1 MNKRRK
7 VYELENKIYRE
18 KVIEAIKRINSDAKI
33 DIREKLLFLN
43 KQDIAKCF
51 NCKEEEIAFGDVNFE
66 DMDITICP
74 YKFIL
79 GNAYFKDSKIT
90 NFDKLQVIFG
100 DVVFSKIKLKSIKNL
115 QYVGG
120 NFEIIFSEIN
130 DLGNLRYV
138 NGNLNIFDSKII
150 NLGSLQYSNKDV
162 YISYSEINDL
172 GNLRYINGNLNIF
185 DSKIIDLD
193 SLQYIEDDANISC
206 SKIINLG
213 NIQYIGG
220 NICTNTEILICKC
233 KKIGFNYIYSFKGS
247 GKYE

>member
-51 NCKEEEIAFGDVNFE
+51 NCKEEEIAFRDVNFE

-130 DLGNLRYV
+130 GNLRYV

-150 NLGSLQYSNKDV
+150 N
-162 YISYSEINDL
+162 
-172 GNLRYINGNLNIF
+172 
-185 DSKIIDLD
+185 LD